1 MVPSAV
7 MPNPTEPGP
16 IGFGAAL
23 GAVFARTVAWVLGYD
38 EDKCIRWAVD
48 GSYCGAGIAFAVY
61 LIVNLLE
68 AGFS

>member
-7 MPNPTEPGP
+7 LPNPTEPGL

-23 GAVFARTVAWVLGYD
+23 GAVLGRTVAWVLGYD
-38 EDKCIRWAVD
+38 EDKYIRWAVD
-48 GSYCGAGIAFAVY
+48 GSYCGTGIALAIY

-68 AGFS
+68 AGNS